1 MSLNLEEKFK
11 THCNTQNLELNPNQI
26 TLVKQLDNFYKENF
40 RSNLLNFFS
49 KQSSK
54 KGFYLYGGVGVGKT
68 MILDFFFNL
77 INKKKTRIHFNQF
90 MLNFHDFVHKNKDK
104 NEENII
110 SLFVNPS
117 GTPLGLPLLMLEF
130 FFDDHC
136 FRKALPS
143 SVSIKD
149 AK

>member
-11 THCNTQNLELNPNQI
+11 TYCNTQNLELNPNQI

-68 MILDFFFNL
+68 KSILKIHNNKISKPFVFEKEVL
-77 INKKKTRIHFNQF
+77 I
-90 MLNFHDFVHKNKDK
+90 
-104 NEENII
+104 
-110 SLFVNPS
+110 
-117 GTPLGLPLLMLEF
+117 
-130 FFDDHC
+130 
-136 FRKALPS
+136 
-143 SVSIKD
+143 IKD
-149 AK
+149 DSIIRLN